1 MRLQKATVVHLNVH
15 LPMPEIARTFRK
27 DVPLTTVMM
36 MMMMMMMMMTRMRMM
51 MMMMVVVMMMVM
63 MVMCQGRSM
72 KRESC
77 SQPLNS
83 ESPRYLCFCGCNT
96 RPQNSFQI
104 RTSGP
109 TLEPACRRKTLLAF
123 RGFRQ
128 VSFNFSKSKIHLK
141 HQIAKCA
148 FDVDVTWCCW
158 IVAPTFCYGQSSFLL
173 AGHLIQLA
181 RASVSMF

>member
-1 MRLQKATVVHLNVH
+1 
-15 LPMPEIARTFRK
+15 
-27 DVPLTTVMM
+27 MM
-36 MMMMMMMMMTRMRMM
+36 MM
-51 MMMMVVVMMMVM
+51 M

-72 KRESC
+72 KGESC

-128 VSFNFSKSKIHLK
+128 VSFNFSKSKRHLE

-181 RASVSMF
+181 RASVSMSWFSYSRMDQRPDVKLLQLNLHQQHLTTQAITQKKTLKLA